1 LPVYAVSVS
10 VLAPLADAMYQRILI
25 ANRGEIALR
34 IIRACRELGIG
45 SVAIFSEA
53 DRGAHYLELADE
65 AFCVGPARPADSYLR
80 IANVISAAEVGNVQ
94 AIHPGYGF
102 LAENAHFNEIC
113 RSCKIDFIGPSPE
126 AMAKLGDKN
135 VAREMAKAAKVPVVP
150 GSDGLV
156 ESADQSLEFAHQVG
170 FPVLI
175 KAVAGGGGKG
185 MRVAA
190 NDLALK
196 SALQQAQVEAEA
208 AFGNGAVYL
217 EKYIEQPRHVEVQV
231 LADLHGNVVHLWERD
246 CSVQRR
252 HQKLIEESPSTC
264 INQKTRDAMCT
275 AACRLIKE
283 ANYTNAAT
291 VEFIVDKEGKFYFIE
306 VNARIQVEHPVTEMI
321 TGIDLIKQ
329 QILIASGQPLPF
341 RQKDI
346 VQSGAA
352 IECRINAENP
362 KKNFQP
368 SPGKINRLIVPG
380 GFGVRFDSHAHSGYT
395 VPPYYDSMIGKLIV
409 HQPTRAEAIA
419 TMQRALAELRVDGI
433 ETTTSLHQRI
443 LRHSAFVE
451 GRIDTTFV
459 ERMDASE

>member
-1 LPVYAVSVS
+1 
-10 VLAPLADAMYQRILI
+10 MYQRILV
-25 ANRGEIALR
+25 ANRGEIAQR
-34 IIRACRELGIG
+34 IIRACREMEIET
-45 SVAIFSEA
+45 VAIYSEA
-53 DRGAHYLELADE
+53 DRGSHYLELADE
-65 AFCVGPARPADSYLR
+65 SYCVGPAKPADSYLR

-102 LAENAHFNEIC
+102 LAENAHFNEVC
-113 RSCKIDFIGPSPE
+113 RSCKIDFIGPDPE

-135 VAREMAKAAKVPVVP
+135 VARELAKKANVPVVP
-150 GSDGLV
+150 GSDGLIDSP
-156 ESADQSLEFAHQVG
+156 EQALSFAHKVG

-196 SALQQAQVEAEA
+196 SALQQAQAEAEA

-217 EKYIEQPRHVEVQV
+217 EKYIEQPRHVEVQI
-231 LADLHGNVVHLWERD
+231 LADHHGNVVHLWERD

-264 INQKTRDAMCT
+264 INQKTRDAMCE
-275 AACRLIKE
+275 AARRMIKQ
-283 ANYTNAAT
+283 AAYTNAAT
-291 VEFIVDKEGKFYFIE
+291 VEFIVDRDGKYYFIE
-306 VNARIQVEHPVTEMI
+306 VNARIQVEHPVTEMV

-329 QILIASGQPLPF
+329 QIRISSGEPLGF

-346 VQSGAA
+346 KQSGTA

-362 KKNFQP
+362 RKNFQP
-368 SPGKINRLIVPG
+368 SPGRIDRMILPG
-380 GFGVRFDSHAHSGYT
+380 GFGVRVESHAHSGYV

-409 HQPTRAEAIA
+409 HQPTRAEAIR

-433 ETTTSLHQRI
+433 QTTTSLHQEI
-443 LRHSAFVE
+443 LNHSAFVE

-459 ERMDASE
+459 ERTFSGV